1 VEEAIP
7 AAGFVRAEYPSVLD
21 VLNDPVLGSDESGRI
36 KYANAAAGRLLGWPV
51 GELIG
56 RPLTS
61 IMPRRMHEAHEAGFR
76 RFVTTRVP
84 KIIGQPIRVPA
95 LLRDGAE
102 IEVELTLSE
111 LPGPP
116 GQLRVIAILRDLRA
130 RLALERKIAAQKK
143 ILAQYA
149 AVGVLAG
156 ASTAEEAMP
165 MVLEATAQALEWDL
179 GLYWAMDPETQRL
192 ALSATWSSGSTG
204 ADEVLAL
211 CRDRTFGSG
220 EGLPGQVLASGESMW
235 SRDMGADPR
244 FTGTTAVATLGL
256 RSALLFPVYCAE
268 RSWGVL
274 EYLSR
279 RDEALDDELYQTMKA
294 LGFQVG
300 QFLERIDKQRELSDA
315 EERLRLALDAGNIG
329 TWDFDP
335 ATQVIQA
342 DERYKRLFGLGPD
355 TVFRRDMILPAIHP
369 QDRQRVSD
377 AVGRAFDA
385 RTGGAYVVEYR
396 TTGIEDGR
404 ERWVSMRGR
413 VLFDARGG
421 ASRFVGTGTDVT
433 NERRAAER
441 LRFLAGASTILSAS
455 LDHRFTFLELA
466 RLAVPRLADWC
477 VLEVVGD
484 DGELE
489 QVASVHVDRDK
500 EHLATELRAHY
511 PPEATPKAGF
521 MHVIRRGQP
530 IFAPVVT
537 EELLA
542 QAASDAVH
550 LRFLEEL
557 GLRSGMIL
565 PIKTRDGT
573 VAALG
578 LFHVDSGRR
587 YAAEDLTFAEE
598 VARRAAVALE
608 NSRLYQRARRAI
620 GIRDQFLSIASH
632 ELRTPLTPLTL
643 QLSTLMRTI
652 TEARVAAIPIAKL
665 EKQVAIMDK
674 QGRRLTV
681 LIDELLDVS
690 RISMGRLEIKREPVD
705 LVALLADVVA
715 RTSAEAS
722 KAGVTILTEAP
733 RRVTGR
739 WDPNRLDQVFT
750 NLISNAVKYAPGR
763 PLHIRVG
770 QDGDGADEPVWV
782 SFRDEGPGIAPAD
795 RQRIFGQ
802 FERAAPASMGGLGLG
817 LWIASRIIDAHDGSI
832 ELESRLGEGS
842 TFTVRL
848 PQSPPP

>member
-1 VEEAIP
+1 VEDRIRT
-7 AAGFVRAEYPSVLD
+7 GFARGEYPSVLD
-21 VLNDPVLGSDESGRI
+21 VLNDPVLGSDETGRI
-36 KYANAAAGRLLGWPV
+36 KYANAAAARLLGWPV

-61 IMPRRMHEAHEAGFR
+61 IMPRRMHESHEAGFR
-76 RFVTTRVP
+76 RFVSTHVA
-84 KIIGQPIRVPA
+84 KIIGRPIRVPA
-95 LLRDGAE
+95 LLRDGME

-111 LPGPP
+111 LPCPP

-156 ASTAEEAMP
+156 ASSAAEAMP

-179 GLYWAMDPETQRL
+179 GLYWAMDPATHRL
-192 ALSATWSSGSTG
+192 ALSATWSSGSTA
-204 ADEVLAL
+204 ADAVLAFS
-211 CRDRTFGSG
+211 RDRTFGSG
-220 EGLPGQVLASGESMW
+220 EGLPGRVLATGESMW
-235 SRDMGADPR
+235 SRDVATDPR
-244 FTGTTAVATLGL
+244 FAGTAAVTTLGL
-256 RSALLFPVYCAE
+256 RSALLFPVSCAE
-268 RSWGVL
+268 RRWGVL

-279 RDEALDDELYQTMKA
+279 RDEPLDEELYQTMRA
-294 LGFQVG
+294 LGFQIG
-300 QFLERIDKQRELSDA
+300 QFLERVEKQRELGEA
-315 EERLRLALDAGNIG
+315 EQRLRLALDAGDIG
-329 TWDFDP
+329 TWDYDP
-335 ATQVIQA
+335 STEAIRA
-342 DERYKRLFGLGPD
+342 DERYRRLYGLGPD
-355 TVFRRDMILPAIHP
+355 KPFTRDMILPAIHP
-369 QDRQRVSD
+369 LDRQRVAD
-377 AVGRAFDA
+377 AARRAFEPGS
-385 RTGGAYVVEYR
+385 GGEYAIEYR

-413 VLFDARGG
+413 VYFEAGGTAR
-421 ASRFVGTGTDVT
+421 RFVGTGTDVT

-455 LDHRFTFLELA
+455 LDHRFTLLELA

-477 VLEVVGD
+477 VIEVAGD
-484 DGELE
+484 TGELE

-500 EHLATELRAHY
+500 ERLATEMRAHY
-511 PPEATPKAGF
+511 PPEVTPKAGF

-530 IFAPVVT
+530 IFAPIVT
-537 EELLA
+537 DELLD
-542 QAASDAVH
+542 QAASDEVH
-550 LRFLEEL
+550 RRFLREL

-587 YAAEDLTFAEE
+587 YAADDLTFAEE

-608 NSRLYQRARRAI
+608 NARLYQKATRAI

-643 QLSTLMRTI
+643 QLSTLMRNI

-674 QGRRLTV
+674 QARRLTV

-690 RISMGRLEIKREPVD
+690 RISMGRLELKREPVE

-715 RTSAEAS
+715 RSHAEAS

-733 RRVTGR
+733 SRVTGS

-750 NLISNAVKYAPGR
+750 NLISNVLKYAPGR

-770 QDGDGADEPVWV
+770 QEHDEVWV
-782 SFRDEGPGIAPAD
+782 TLRDEGPGIAPAD

-817 LWIASRIIDAHDGSI
+817 LWIANRIVDAHDGSI
-832 ELESRLGEGS
+832 DLESRLGEGS
-842 TFTVRL
+842 AFTVRL
-848 PQSPPP
+848 PLAPPP